1 MATFT
6 SEINPKVVVQ
16 NLPKN
21 YKDGLQALHFSEE
34 FFSHK
39 DYTNVEKG
47 YSFRITSE
55 YVRVTEYRYGVEVK
69 ETHVFPGG
77 DHQISDSNVTV
88 SWSE

>member
-21 YKDGLQALHFSEE
+21 YTEGLQALHFSEE
-34 FFSHK
+34 FFSHE
-39 DYTNVEKG
+39 DYTNVKCG
-47 YSFRITSE
+47 YSFRITSD

-69 ETHVFPGG
+69 ETSVFPGG
-77 DHQISDSNVTV
+77 EHQISDSKVTV
-88 SWSE
+88 SWSK